1 MFIHMRIR
9 KNTHYVY
16 LNPYVYVHIYKH
28 ICIYTHMHT
37 HTHTHTN
44 IFQSSQNA
52 LLRSIIKIKRNACD
66 VGLF

>member
-9 KNTHYVY
+9 KHTHYVY

-37 HTHTHTN
+37 HTHTHKH
-44 IFQSSQNA
+44 I
-52 LLRSIIKIKRNACD
+52 SIITKCIVALNHKNQTKC
-66 VGLF
+66 V